1 VLSLRALT
9 AALLAALILIAASPV
24 TLAFAAGT
32 STVADPYGETKALGI
47 DKVATTSSAAAP
59 GSTGSALAKTILG
72 LGVVIAVIFGLT
84 WVLKQM
90 KASNESAGYGGLS
103 AEASVPLGPGRAVHL
118 IRAGREL
125 VLVGSAEHGVMP
137 IRTYTEDE
145 AVELGLIPD
154 PADAEHEPSL
164 AASVIGAPAASLVSA
179 ARPTFQRLRDRT
191 LR

>member
-1 VLSLRALT
+1 MLSLRALT
-9 AALLAALILIAASPV
+9 AALLAALTSIAASPV
-24 TLAFAAGT
+24 TLAFASGT
-32 STVADPYGETKALGI
+32 STVADPYGENKSLGI
-47 DKVATTSSAAAP
+47 DKVATTSSAQAP
-59 GSTGSALAKTILG
+59 GSTGNALAKTILG
-72 LGVVIAVIFGLT
+72 LGVVIAVIYGLT

-90 KASNESAGYGGLS
+90 KASSQSGGFGGLT

-125 VLVGSAEHGVMP
+125 VLIGSAEHGVMP

-154 PADAEHEPSL
+154 PADAENEPSL
-164 AASVIGAPAASLVSA
+164 AASVIGAPAASLVGA
-179 ARPTFQRLRDRT
+179 ARPAFQRLRDRT

>member
-1 VLSLRALT
+1 M
-9 AALLAALILIAASPV
+9 AALILIAASPV
-24 TLAFAAGT
+24 TLALASGT
-32 STVADPYGETKALGI
+32 STVKDPYGEDKALGL
-47 DKVATTSSAAAP
+47 DNVATTSSAQAP
-59 GSTGSALAKTILG
+59 GTTGGALAKTILG
-72 LGVVIAVIFGLT
+72 LGVVIAVIYGLT

-90 KASNESAGYGGLS
+90 KASSESSGFGGLS

-137 IRTYTEDE
+137 IRTYSEDE

-154 PADAEHEPSL
+154 PADADNEPSL